1 MKHNDVIVGKASPD
15 EFRINPI
22 ELEARIGS
30 KYCVESL
37 EKLIQEHNKAAHYKY
52 AYTEFP
58 IRIDDDVVD
67 LGFINIK
74 SSSISKVLEGCERA
88 ILIALSSG
96 LDVDRLI
103 SKKHYL
109 SDTDAFLLD
118 AIASAAVESF
128 ADYVCANISKNKAM
142 TRRFS
147 PGYSDFSIE
156 VQPAFLDSLDAH
168 NTVGIALTD
177 SFLMIPA
184 KSITAII
191 GIKKDVYEQID

>member
-1 MKHNDVIVGKASPD
+1 MKHNDVIVGKASHD
-15 EFRINPI
+15 EFRINPN

-30 KYCVESL
+30 RYCVESL
-37 EKLIQEHNKAAHYKY
+37 EKLLQEHNEAAHYKY
-52 AYTEFP
+52 AYAEFP
-58 IRIDDDVVD
+58 IRIDDGIVD

-74 SSSISKVLEGCERA
+74 SHSLSKVLKGCERA

-96 LDVDRLI
+96 IDVDRLI
-103 SKKHYL
+103 SKKYY
-109 SDTDAFLLD
+109 SSATDAFLLD

-128 ADYVCANISKNKAM
+128 ADYVCESISKNEAM

-156 VQPAFLDSLDAH
+156 VQPEFLDRLDAH